1 MGCPV
6 LEGGDVMYRH
16 AEKDLR
22 SWLDH
27 GKGALLVYGARQVGK
42 TWLIREML
50 RRSGRS
56 YL

>member
-1 MGCPV
+1 
-6 LEGGDVMYRH
+6 MYRH